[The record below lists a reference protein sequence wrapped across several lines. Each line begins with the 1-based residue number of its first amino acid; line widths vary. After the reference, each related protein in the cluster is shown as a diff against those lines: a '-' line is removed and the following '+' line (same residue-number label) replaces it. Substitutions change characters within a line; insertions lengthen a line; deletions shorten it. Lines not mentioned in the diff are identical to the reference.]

1 MADQTSRRRLMP
13 SLALALLLCAP
24 VAAHATEKGPSL
36 DQILEEVGIEPVSP
50 PHKAPAFALSTL
62 DGEVTSL
69 EDFKGRM
76 VLLHFWATWAP
87 PASYEMAG
95 LGKLQRALD
104 VKAFAVLAVATDVR
118 GKPAVEEFIREYAP
132 TVPVLLDPEGETL
145 LRYGII
151 VVPTSILIDGKGRV
165 IGRAVGARPWDSKSV
180 INALKKLVKAPARYG
195 IIASGPASQSSER
208 SR

>member
-1 MADQTSRRRLMP
+1 MADQTGRRHLMP

-50 PHKAPAFALSTL
+50 PHKAPALALSTL

-69 EDFKGRM
+69 EDFKGRL
-76 VLLHFWATWAP
+76 VLLHFWATWAS

-118 GKPAVEEFIREYAP
+118 GKPAVEEFVREYGP
-132 TVPVLLDPEGETL
+132 TVPVLLDPEGETI

-151 VVPTSILIDGKGRV
+151 IVPTSILIDGKGRV

-180 INALKKLVKAPARYG
+180 INALKKLVKAPAQYG
-195 IIASGPASQSSER
+195 IIASGSASPSSER

>member
-50 PHKAPAFALSTL
+50 PREAPAFALSTL
-62 DGEVTSL
+62 DGEATSL
-69 EDFKGRM
+69 EDFKGRL
-76 VLLHFWATWAP
+76 VLLHFWATWAS

-118 GKPAVEEFIREYAP
+118 GKPAVEEFVQEYAP
-132 TVPVLLDPEGETL
+132 TVLVLLDPEGETL
-145 LRYGII
+145 LDYDII

-165 IGRAVGARPWDSKSV
+165 IGRAVGARSWDSKSV

-195 IIASGPASQSSER
+195 IIASGPASPSSER